1 MSDPRGVGET
11 VNILKVLLSDFKRTS
26 SDVGDVLS
34 DQLAGVD
41 RGLVDLLEEEGAEG
55 LNTGTQES
63 AVEGHV
69 NSSKGNCSK
78 PTLKCNRLG
87 LGFGL
92 LLAFLDDLHQV
103 SLDILQRHAL
113 HKSRDVNVLS
123 LQVVENIGK
132 AVECTELRLII
143 SGSRFMKYS
152 GGKRKLT
159 SPAAT
164 YCMLATL

>member
-1 MSDPRGVGET
+1 MSDPGGVGET
-11 VNILKVLLSDFKRTS
+11 VNILEVLLGDFERTS

-34 DQLAGVD
+34 DQLAGIN
-41 RGLVDLLEEEGAEG
+41 RSLVNLLEEEGPEG
-55 LNTGTQES
+55 LDTGTQEG

-69 NSSKGNCSK
+69 NSTEGNGSKS
-78 PTLKCNRLG
+78 TLKRNRPG
-87 LGFGL
+87 LGFSL

-132 AVECTELRLII
+132 AVKRTELRLII
-143 SGSRFMKYS
+143 SESCHEKNFFFFFFF
-152 GGKRKLT
+152 
-159 SPAAT
+159 
-164 YCMLATL
+164 